1 MRQSKSSLLS
11 VMNSFKMRLLLLR
24 DLVVNRAILRGF
36 CFEMCAEEVGTG
48 QMLKALTGRLL
59 CLRELL

>member
-24 DLVVNRAILRGF
+24 DLVLNRAILRGF
-36 CFEMCAEEVGTG
+36 FFYACGGSGYRVDVEGTHRYV
-48 QMLKALTGRLL
+48 ALMT
-59 CLRELL
+59 

>member
-24 DLVVNRAILRGF
+24 DLVLNRAIFRGF

-48 QMLKALTGRLL
+48 RMLKALTGRLL
-59 CLRELL
+59 